1 MSENNSCRDL
11 FLISANNQPLVSA
24 RAMKCFG
31 FPTIKSDE
39 AAVYQILLNTPRAA
53 AAAAAE

>member
-11 FLISANNQPLVSA
+11 FLISANNQLLVSA

-39 AAVYQILLNTPRAA
+39 AAVYQILSNTPRAA
-53 AAAAAE
+53 AAAE